1 VRALRLASFH
11 AFLSNFIRVSDA
23 SPRSVVLFK
32 GCRLLHNTLLQQRV
46 PAADALK
53 AVDDLQLMQTQCSV
67 APVVAAAMKAGSGLA
82 PLQQGGW
89 QAAARA
95 VLALLFPQ

>member
-1 VRALRLASFH
+1 MGVPLAAVMGIYAVGFRTG
-11 AFLSNFIRVSDA
+11 IYPDA

-32 GCRLLHNTLLQQRV
+32 GCKLLHDTLLQQRV

-53 AVDDLQLMQTQCSV
+53 AVDDLQFMQTQCSV
-67 APVVAAAMKAGSGLA
+67 APVVAAAMKAGCGL
-82 PLQQGGW
+82 
-89 QAAARA
+89 A